1 MILPAVLVAAM
12 AAAQPTVAAP
22 TAMPVPSLSDASQA
36 LEAGRL
42 EQARLMVTRAMAGGA
57 KGPELD
63 RLLADLAFATG
74 KDSEALARYD
84 QLAQSGVDKVRVA
97 ERAGIAALRLGLIDR
112 ALPYINLATE
122 NPAASWRSWNARGVI
137 ADLSGDWQTA
147 DSSYE
152 RALTIAPD
160 RAEVFNNRGWSQLLR
175 GNWQAAVDDLERA
188 AAADPKSIRAANNLE
203 LARAALANDLPQR
216 RRGETG
222 EAWAQRLND
231 AGMAAQLMGNQ
242 TKAIAA
248 FTQALEASGSWYAR
262 AANNL
267 EAVTARR

>member
-97 ERAGIAALRLGLIDR
+97 ERAGIAALSRIV
-112 ALPYINLATE
+112 LPLRIGV
-122 NPAASWRSWNARGVI
+122 PAHA
-137 ADLSGDWQTA
+137 ADVCTDVES
-147 DSSYE
+147 
-152 RALTIAPD
+152 
-160 RAEVFNNRGWSQLLR
+160 LR
-175 GNWQAAVDDLERA
+175 KAVRA
-188 AAADPKSIRAANNLE
+188 AAKKERNTFYLNHIGGLLLHGAGAAILWNTDGAKVALLNVALGYPVGLLSNYLAPRNSWHLYRERNWTIGVVPTQTAWLVTVGGE
-203 LARAALANDLPQR
+203 L
-216 RRGETG
+216 
-222 EAWAQRLND
+222 
-231 AGMAAQLMGNQ
+231 
-242 TKAIAA
+242 
-248 FTQALEASGSWYAR
+248 
-262 AANNL
+262 
-267 EAVTARR
+267 